1 MRVAHCVQDGKS
13 CAHESTI
20 KPQKAHDVV
29 FCRLCGFLPSLW
41 FFAVFVVFWRAL
53 WFLGELVV
61 FAVFVVFVGFVVFC
75 RLCGFLPS
83 LWFFGELVDLRSTV
97 VINGKPQRDLT
108 TESRLC

>member
-29 FCRLCGFLPSLW
+29 FAVFVVFGRACGFLPSLWFLSALWFLPSLW
-41 FFAVFVVFWRAL
+41 FFAV
-53 WFLGELVV
+53 
-61 FAVFVVFVGFVVFC
+61 FVVFC

-83 LWFFGELVDLRSTV
+83 LWFLGELVDLRSTV
-97 VINGKPQRDLT
+97 VINGKLQRDLT

>member
-1 MRVAHCVQDGKS
+1 M
-13 CAHESTI
+13 
-20 KPQKAHDVV
+20 
-29 FCRLCGFLPSLW
+29 W
-41 FFAVFVVFWRAL
+41 F
-53 WFLGELVV
+53 

>member
-1 MRVAHCVQDGKS
+1 M
-13 CAHESTI
+13 
-20 KPQKAHDVV
+20 
-29 FCRLCGFLPSLW
+29 
-41 FFAVFVVFWRAL
+41 VFWRAL

-61 FAVFVVFVGFVVFC
+61 FAVFVVFVGFVVFF

>member
-13 CAHESTI
+13 CAHESTT

-29 FCRLCGFLPSLW
+29 FAVFVVFCHLCGFLPSLW
-41 FFAVFVVFWRAL
+41 FFGELCGFWASL
-53 WFLGELVV
+53 WF

-75 RLCGFLPS
+75 RICGFLPS